1 LVGGL
6 VFLRFINAAIVAP
19 GAYEGLMFDMSV
31 VVVVVAVVFFSC
43 VFSCFFVIVCHCC
56 CCVFVF
62 VIEIFAFSGVLPDT
76 LEITPRAQR
85 NLVIIIIIA
94 NSLKHNNKP

>member
-19 GAYEGLMFDMSV
+19 GAYEGLMFIDMS
-31 VVVVVAVVFFSC
+31 AVV
-43 VFSCFFVIVCHCC
+43 CHC

-62 VIEIFAFSGVLPDT
+62 VIEIFALFSGVLPDT

-85 NLVIIIIIA
+85 NLVIIIIIIIIT
-94 NSLKHNNKP
+94 NSLKHSNKP